1 MDRPAGRS
9 VRMRVVPKQLRR
21 FTTVTNPVYP
31 RQNLD
36 AQRARSLWSS
46 PNAAEDEHKVS
57 LGLWLHAE
65 PLRAA
70 QARDLQAG
78 RLQVL
83 LTGLSLLELG
93 KKASTGTLLGRV
105 GTRDLQLSHFGAS
118 GKDQGVC
125 NSPLE
130 NGKLERCSRVCHTQ

>member
-1 MDRPAGRS
+1 
-9 VRMRVVPKQLRR
+9 MRVVPKQLRR
-21 FTTVTNPVYP
+21 FTTVTNRAYP

-46 PNAAEDEHKVS
+46 RNAAEDEHKVS
-57 LGLWLHAE
+57 PGLWLHAE

-70 QARDLQAG
+70 QPRDLQAG

-93 KKASTGTLLGRV
+93 KKP
-105 GTRDLQLSHFGAS
+105 LQEL
-118 GKDQGVC
+118 
-125 NSPLE
+125 
-130 NGKLERCSRVCHTQ
+130 CSAELAQETFS